1 MPAVTLSEARP
12 MVASVLA
19 ALNGRP
25 FQLRFFAYPSTDARL
40 VLVIIEQPDDVDLFE
55 QLVEFDEPIPDICDE
70 HAIGQQFTAAP
81 CLDGRNSNG

>member
-12 MVASVLA
+12 MVAGALA

-25 FQLRFFAYPSTDARL
+25 FALRFFPYPSADARL
-40 VLVIIEQPDDVDLFE
+40 VLVIIEAPDGADLFE
-55 QLVEFDEPIPDICDE
+55 QLVEFDEPIPDIDDE
-70 HAIGQQFTAAP
+70 LAIGQQFTAAP